1 MFASQPG
8 SMHSYRRYSSLI
20 AQFTMQ
26 FPGKKNP
33 PLGVIFDSA
42 MGRTIDDVLALAF
55 LHGLTA
61 KPEPEVRV
69 VSVTVS
75 HGNLRAAAFCDAMA
89 WFFTDWKQRKLPK
102 KFRRRKRALPV
113 GLLTEGE
120 SPPDAPMLTAALS
133 RRDPSGEPAYRHEI
147 NKPTDTA
154 DVAAVIRN
162 AFSALHDQNGVV
174 ILTGPATNLARVL
187 GLRGIQEWIEKK
199 VRLLVVAAGRYPEG
213 LPDYNIAHDV
223 PAARKLFAE
232 WPTPVVVVG
241 DEVGREIPYPASSI
255 ENDFGWAPNHPVVDA
270 YRAFQPM
277 PYDAPSRAIAAALHA
292 VRPDDGY
299 FRLSEPGEIAV
310 LDDGRAKFLPSE
322 DGRHRYLIVDP
333 DQKQRVIEAYRDA
346 VSSMPA
352 SEKTAK
358 YLREIV
364 EEVQKRE
371 EAEQAKEADQS
382 KEKPSPKD

>member
-1 MFASQPG
+1 
-8 SMHSYRRYSSLI
+8 
-20 AQFTMQ
+20 MQ
-26 FPGKKNP
+26 FPGKKKP

-75 HGNLRAAAFCDAMA
+75 HGNLQAAAFCDAMA
-89 WFFTDWKQRKLPK
+89 WFFTDWKQRELPT
-102 KFRRRKRALPV
+102 KFRRRRRALPV

-133 RRDPSGEPAYRHEI
+133 RRDPSGEPAYRHTI
-147 NKPTDTA
+147 KKPTDTA
-154 DVAAVIRN
+154 DTAAVIRN
-162 AFSALHDQNGVV
+162 ALSALHDQNGVV

-232 WPTPVVVVG
+232 WPTPIVVAG
-241 DEVGREIPYPASSI
+241 EEVGREIPYPASSI

-277 PYDAPSRAIAAALHA
+277 PYDAPSHAIAAALHA
-292 VRPDDGY
+292 VRPDEGY
-299 FRLSEPGEIAV
+299 FQLSEPGEIVV
-310 LDDGRAKFLPSE
+310 LDDGRTKFTPSE
-322 DGRHRYLIVDP
+322 NGRHRYLTVDP

-352 SEKTAK
+352 PQETTK

-371 EAEQAKEADQS
+371 AAEQAKEADQS
-382 KEKPSPKD
+382 KEKPSPRD